1 MLSEYSCGSIWTVEI
16 LMETVS
22 VCLVSVKNVAS
33 LNLRYLSIFYFLSS
47 KTKKAF
53 TMYSLNPAW
62 NITNNIVTSYKFEMS
77 FFEIFLHYIIYCGY
91 LYSLLR
97 SFVYP
102 NIISKE
108 QFYVETKVVRRSSK

>member
-1 MLSEYSCGSIWTVEI
+1 MWKHVDSRNIIGNSFSVSCECEKCGFIESPLFI
-16 LMETVS
+16 
-22 VCLVSVKNVAS
+22 
-33 LNLRYLSIFYFLSS
+33 YFFYFLSA

-62 NITNNIVTSYKFEMS
+62 KITNNIVTSYKFEMS